1 MNFKKLFKCFFFII
15 IIIILYLG
23 SVIYYENMDIE
34 NRERTQDLY
43 NSS

>member
-1 MNFKKLFKCFFFII
+1 MNFKKLLSVFIII

-23 SVIYYENMDIE
+23 SVIHYENMDIE

>member
-1 MNFKKLFKCFFFII
+1 MNFKKLLSVFIII

-23 SVIYYENMDIE
+23 SVIYFENMDIE

>member
-1 MNFKKLFKCFFFII
+1 MNFKKLLSVFIII

>member
-1 MNFKKLFKCFFFII
+1 MNFKKLLSVFII
-15 IIIILYLG
+15 IITIILYLG

>member
-1 MNFKKLFKCFFFII
+1 MNFKKLLSVFII